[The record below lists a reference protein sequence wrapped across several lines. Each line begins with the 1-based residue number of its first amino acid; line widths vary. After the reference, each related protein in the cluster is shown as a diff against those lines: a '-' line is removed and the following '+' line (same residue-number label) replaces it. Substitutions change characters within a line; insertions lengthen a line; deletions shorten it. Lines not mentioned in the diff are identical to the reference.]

1 MTVPTSPS
9 PPLGRHPSVNIKRLG
24 SATTIALAG
33 TLSLAAC
40 GSASNVDATA
50 SSAGTAASSAS
61 GCGTGAV
68 NASGSTAQQ
77 NAIEEAIAAY
87 TSKCAGAQVTYNG
100 VGSGQGV
107 TDFIGKQTAFAGS
120 DSALK
125 ADKGEPEAAKAACGS
140 DAWNLPM
147 VTGPIA
153 VAYNLD
159 GVDKLVLTPQLIAKI
174 FSGKITS
181 WDDPAIAAV
190 NTGVTLPKLAI
201 SVFFRA
207 DSSGTTDNFTKYM
220 NTVDK
225 ADWAAEHSKEWT
237 GKVGQGKPK
246 SAGVGQAVAG
256 TKGGITY
263 VEWSYAITN
272 KLAMA
277 QLDSGNGPVA
287 LSAESAGAAIAAATQ
302 KGTGN
307 DLALSI
313 DYTTKAPGAYP
324 IVLVSYEIVCSTYA
338 DKATAANVKAFLTYL
353 ASDEYQSSLPSL
365 GSAPLP
371 GAIKTKVQAAVAA
384 IS

>member
-1 MTVPTSPS
+1 M
-9 PPLGRHPSVNIKRLG
+9 NIKRLG
-24 SATTIALAG
+24 SAATLALAG

-40 GSASNVDATA
+40 GSASNVEA
-50 SSAGTAASSAS
+50 SGTSGTPAGSAS
-61 GCGTGAV
+61 AAAGCGTGAV
-68 NASGSTAQQ
+68 KASGSTAQQ
-77 NAIEEAIAAY
+77 NAIEQAIAAY
-87 TSKCAGAQVTYNG
+87 TSKCASAQVTYNA

-107 TDFIGKQTAFAGS
+107 TDFLGKQTSFAGS

-125 ADKGEPEAAKAACGS
+125 ADKGEPAAAKTACGS

-153 VAYNLD
+153 LAYNLD
-159 GVDKLVLTPQLIAKI
+159 GVDKLVLTPQLVAKI

-190 NTGVTLPKLAI
+190 NKGVTLPKLAI

-246 SAGVGQAVAG
+246 SAGVGQAVAS

-277 QLDSGNGPVA
+277 QLDSGSGPVA

-313 DYTTKAPGAYP
+313 DYTTKAAGAYP
-324 IVLVSYEIVCSTYA
+324 IVLVTYEIVCSTYA
-338 DKATAANVKAFLTYL
+338 DKATAANVKAFLTYM
-353 ASDEYQSSLPSL
+353 ASDAFQGTLNTV

-371 GAIKTKVQAAVAA
+371 TEIKTKVQAAVAA